1 MLFSGPK
8 DVKDLFSVL
17 KDSASEVS
25 QSNTAIKHQVL
36 LHTLLLGFL
45 VFSFVFS
52 EALQIWILNR
62 NFPRIKT
69 IKRIFCARH
78 YASSEFYSSSS
89 FVVYVPYGE
98 VNFLT

>member
-45 VFSFVFS
+45 VFVLFS
-52 EALQIWILNR
+52 AKYYR
-62 NFPRIKT
+62 FG
-69 IKRIFCARH
+69 F
-78 YASSEFYSSSS
+78 
-89 FVVYVPYGE
+89 
-98 VNFLT
+98 

>member
-36 LHTLLLGFL
+36 LHTLLLDFL
-45 VFSFVFS
+45 LFICF
-52 EALQIWILNR
+52 
-62 NFPRIKT
+62 
-69 IKRIFCARH
+69 
-78 YASSEFYSSSS
+78 
-89 FVVYVPYGE
+89 
-98 VNFLT
+98 

>member
-45 VFSFVFS
+45 VFVLFS
-52 EALQIWILNR
+52 V
-62 NFPRIKT
+62 K
-69 IKRIFCARH
+69 H
-78 YASSEFYSSSS
+78 YRFG
-89 FVVYVPYGE
+89 F
-98 VNFLT
+98 